1 MNYITKYILNYIIEF
16 MNQMINKIYP
26 PSKKKL
32 YKASTLY
39 LNPLLSKA
47 YKQYRPLYYANFL
60 TSFDGRIATYD
71 KKNSCLLTPQSIK
84 SSVDFSLFCQ
94 LHAQSDCLVTNTQ
107 YIKGLNKGYYGNIL
121 TVNNDTLKRWRNK
134 NGIKKQDIIIL
145 SNSLDF
151 PINNKI
157 LDLKDRITILTTSK
171 NNKKINNFKK
181 NGFKLTK
188 FRGKNIS
195 ANQLNKYILK
205 NNFEAVYFIAGPTIV
220 EQMINSNL
228 LDKLYSS
235 TSISMM
241 GTQKYDTIIRGNF
254 LKNPI
259 DIELIEMYI
268 YTEHVKRRQTLFQV
282 FNTKRK

>member
-134 NGIKKQDIIIL
+134 NGIKKQEIIIL

-205 NNFEAVYFIAGPTIV
+205 NNFKAVYFIAGPTIV

-254 LKNPI
+254 LRNPI

>member
-1 MNYITKYILNYIIEF
+1 MNYITKYILYYIIEF

-134 NGIKKQDIIIL
+134 NGIKKQEIIIL

-205 NNFEAVYFIAGPTIV
+205 NNFKAVYFIAGPTIV

>member
-1 MNYITKYILNYIIEF
+1 MNYITKYILYYIIEF

-47 YKQYRPLYYANFL
+47 YKQNRPLYYANFL

-134 NGIKKQDIIIL
+134 NGIKKQEIIIL

-205 NNFEAVYFIAGPTIV
+205 NNFKAVYFIAGPTIV

>member
-171 NNKKINNFKK
+171 NKKKINNFKK

-205 NNFEAVYFIAGPTIV
+205 NNFKAVYFIAGPTIV

>member
-1 MNYITKYILNYIIEF
+1 M
-16 MNQMINKIYP
+16 
-26 PSKKKL
+26 
-32 YKASTLY
+32 
-39 LNPLLSKA
+39 
-47 YKQYRPLYYANFL
+47 
-60 TSFDGRIATYD
+60 
-71 KKNSCLLTPQSIK
+71 
-84 SSVDFSLFCQ
+84 
-94 LHAQSDCLVTNTQ
+94 
-107 YIKGLNKGYYGNIL
+107 
-121 TVNNDTLKRWRNK
+121 KRWRNK
-134 NGIKKQDIIIL
+134 NGIKKQEIVIL

-151 PINNKI
+151 PINKKI

-181 NGFKLTK
+181 KGFKLTK

-205 NNFEAVYFIAGPTIV
+205 NNFKAVYFIAGPTIV

>member
-39 LNPLLSKA
+39 LNPLLSKV
-47 YKQYRPLYYANFL
+47 YKQNRPLYYANFL

-134 NGIKKQDIIIL
+134 NGIKKQEIIIL

-181 NGFKLTK
+181 KGFKLTK

-268 YTEHVKRRQTLFQV
+268 YTEHVKKRQTLFQV

>member
-39 LNPLLSKA
+39 LNPLLSKV

-134 NGIKKQDIIIL
+134 NGIKKQEIIIL

-205 NNFEAVYFIAGPTIV
+205 NNFKAVYFIAGPTIV

-254 LKNPI
+254 LRNPI

>member
-39 LNPLLSKA
+39 LNPLLSKV
-47 YKQYRPLYYANFL
+47 YKQNRPLYYANFL

-134 NGIKKQDIIIL
+134 NGIKKQEIVIL

-181 NGFKLTK
+181 KGFKLTK

>member
-205 NNFEAVYFIAGPTIV
+205 NNFKAVYFIAGPTIV